1 MAKRVARATGA
12 ADWNLLQN
20 NGRRAHQFVDHVHFH
35 VIPQPA
41 AAEGAAEGAE
51 EAGLGVGWPLTDPGV
66 EALKGVFEE
75 MKAKM

>member
-1 MAKRVARATGA
+1 VAKRVARATGA

-35 VIPQPA
+35 VIPKP
-41 AAEGAAEGAE
+41 AAEGAE
-51 EAGLGVGWPLTDPGV
+51 EAGLGVGWPMTDPGT

-75 MKAKM
+75 MKSKM